1 MPFKRWKATR
11 KRMSMICSIMSIR
24 NCLKDSGNKRQAILH
39 LWEGNR
45 VKSLTQ
51 HATTEKSA
59 TMTMIQ
65 AINDALKIV
74 LEEDETTLLLGEDI
88 GKNGGVFRATDGLYE
103 QFGENRVVDT
113 PLSESG
119 IVGTA
124 LGLSVNGFKPIAE
137 MQFMGFI
144 YPAFDQIM
152 THVSRL
158 RMKTMGRYEA
168 PLVIRAP
175 YGAGIRAPEIHS
187 DSAEALFTHIPGLKV
202 VCPSGPE
209 DAKGLLIQSVMDP
222 DPVLFME
229 PMRSYRSVRE
239 DVAFQSYTVEIG
251 KGNVIREGDD
261 VTLIAWGAMVPVA
274 EQASEQARKKGISC
288 EVIDPRTLTP
298 LDTVLIG
305 SSVEKTGRA
314 IIIHEAQAMG
324 GFGNDIITTINDTAF
339 LYLKAPVRRVTGFD
353 VPAPFFALEN
363 HYLPTT
369 ERVVRCI
376 EETVSF

>member
-1 MPFKRWKATR
+1 M
-11 KRMSMICSIMSIR
+11 
-24 NCLKDSGNKRQAILH
+24 
-39 LWEGNR
+39 
-45 VKSLTQ
+45 KSLTQ

-298 LDTVLIG
+298 LDTDLIG

-339 LYLKAPVRRVTGFD
+339 LYLKAPVKRVTGFD